1 MLTHPTDRRGG
12 HILLCLLIALGCTG
26 SLAGCGLAETGAAAA
41 AGGASAV
48 QQAQQAKATEDRVRR
63 QVEEAMRVDA
73 QHRAD
78 AEASAQ

>member
-1 MLTHPTDRRGG
+1 MLIYPTDRRGG
-12 HILLCLLIALGCTG
+12 RVVLCLLLALGCAG
-26 SLAGCGLAETGAAAA
+26 SLASCGLAETGAAAA
-41 AGGASAV
+41 AGGASAA

-63 QVEEAMRVDA
+63 QVEDAMRVDA